1 MAEPTVTD
9 DPAGALTQPP
19 LGRTVSAVADPE
31 LGAHLLETRGI
42 HWIHAANGDPYAAVL
57 RGQADD
63 PYPAYERV
71 RARGVLSFSPTGSWV
86 TADHAVAASVLC
98 STEFG
103 VSGADGVP
111 VPQQVLSYGEGCPLE
126 QEQEQAPQA
135 AGEVPGAGKHRAV
148 VEEVHRETLEGLA
161 PDPSASY
168 AFELVGGFVRPAV
181 TGAAAAVLGVPAG
194 RRGEFA
200 ALVERLRPLSD
211 SLLAPQSLR
220 TVRAADGALAAL
232 TALLAEA
239 GVSAATGGFDPSAPS
254 SGLSVPSSGPTAP
267 SSSLSAP
274 SSGVAGRP
282 DGALL
287 SALGVTAAVQLT
299 GNAVLAL
306 LAHPEQWRELCAR
319 PGLAAAAVEETLRY
333 DPPVQLDARVARTE
347 TELAGRRLPA
357 GAHVVVLTAATGRD
371 PGVFTDPRRFDL
383 ARPDAT
389 AHLALHPAGP
399 YGPVA
404 SLVRLQAEVALR
416 TLAGRFPGLRQ
427 AGPVLRPRRAPVGRG
442 PLSVPVGS

>member
-9 DPAGALTQPP
+9 DLTGALTQPP
-19 LGRTVSAVADPE
+19 LGRVVRAVADRE
-31 LGAHLLETRGI
+31 LGTHLLETRGI
-42 HWIHAANGDPYAAVL
+42 HWIHAANGDPYATVL
-57 RGQADD
+57 RGQSDD
-63 PYPAYERV
+63 PYPVYERL
-71 RARGVLSFSPTGSWV
+71 RARGPLSFSPTGSWV
-86 TADHAVAASVLC
+86 TGDHALAARVL
-98 STEFG
+98 SSADFG
-103 VSGADGVP
+103 VSGADGGP
-111 VPQQVLSYGEGCPLE
+111 VPQQVLSYGDGCPLE
-126 QEQEQAPQA
+126 RERALPSARDA
-135 AGEVPGAGKHRAV
+135 AEAGHRAV
-148 VEEVHRETLEGLA
+148 VERIHRETLEGLA

-181 TGAAAAVLGVPAG
+181 TAAAAAVLGVPED

-200 ALVERLRPLSD
+200 DLVERLRPLSD

-220 TVRAADGALAAL
+220 TVRAADDALAAL
-232 TALLAEA
+232 AALLA
-239 GVSAATGGFDPSAPS
+239 DS
-254 SGLSVPSSGPTAP
+254 SG
-267 SSSLSAP
+267 
-274 SSGVAGRP
+274 
-282 DGALL
+282 GALL

-306 LAHPEQWRELCAR
+306 LAHPEQWRELCDR

-333 DPPVQLDARVARTE
+333 DPPVQLDARVVRVE

-371 PGVFTDPRRFDL
+371 PEVFTDPEHFDL
-383 ARPDAT
+383 ARPDAA

-404 SLVRLQAEVALR
+404 ASVRLQAEVALR

-442 PLSVPVGS
+442 PLSVPVSA

>member
-9 DPAGALTQPP
+9 DLTGALTQPP
-19 LGRTVSAVADPE
+19 LGRTVRAVADRE
-31 LGAHLLETRGI
+31 LGTHLLETRGI
-42 HWIHAANGDPYAAVL
+42 HWIHAANGDPYATVL

-71 RARGVLSFSPTGSWV
+71 RARGALSFSPTGSWV
-86 TADHAVAASVLC
+86 TADHALAASILC
-98 STEFG
+98 STDFG

-126 QEQEQAPQA
+126 REQALPA
-135 AGEVPGAGKHRAV
+135 AGDVPEGGQRAV
-148 VEEVHRETLEGLA
+148 VEGIHRETLEGLA

-168 AFELVGGFVRPAV
+168 AFELLGGFVRPAV
-181 TGAAAAVLGVPAG
+181 TAAAAAVLGVPAD
-194 RRGEFA
+194 RRADFA
-200 ALVERLRPLSD
+200 DLLERLRPLSD

-220 TVRAADGALAAL
+220 TVRAADGALAEL
-232 TALLAEA
+232 TALLAD
-239 GVSAATGGFDPSAPS
+239 SDDS
-254 SGLSVPSSGPTAP
+254 S
-267 SSSLSAP
+267 
-274 SSGVAGRP
+274 
-282 DGALL
+282 GALL

-306 LAHPEQWRELCAR
+306 LAHPEQWRELCDR

-333 DPPVQLDARVARTE
+333 DPPVQLDARVVRVE

-371 PGVFTDPRRFDL
+371 PEVFTDPERFDL
-383 ARPDAT
+383 ARPDAA

-427 AGPVLRPRRAPVGRG
+427 AGDVLRPRRAPVGRG
-442 PLSVPVGS
+442 PLSVPVSSS

>member
-9 DPAGALTQPP
+9 DLAGALTQPP
-19 LGRTVSAVADPE
+19 LGRTVRAVADRE
-31 LGAHLLETRGI
+31 LGTHLLETRGI
-42 HWIHAANGDPYAAVL
+42 HWIHAANGDPYAGVL
-57 RGQADD
+57 RGQSDD
-63 PYPAYERV
+63 PYPAYERL
-71 RARGVLSFSPTGSWV
+71 RARGPLSFSPTGSWV
-86 TADHAVAASVLC
+86 TADHALAARVL
-98 STEFG
+98 SSADFG
-103 VSGADGVP
+103 VSGADGGP

-126 QEQEQAPQA
+126 HERALPSARDA
-135 AGEVPGAGKHRAV
+135 AEAGHRTEVERI
-148 VEEVHRETLEGLA
+148 HRETLEGLA
-161 PDPSASY
+161 PDVSASY

-181 TGAAAAVLGVPAG
+181 TAAAAAVLGVRED
-194 RRGEFA
+194 RRGEFGD
-200 ALVERLRPLSD
+200 LVERLRPLSD

-232 TALLAEA
+232 AALLA
-239 GVSAATGGFDPSAPS
+239 DS
-254 SGLSVPSSGPTAP
+254 SGRT
-267 SSSLSAP
+267 
-274 SSGVAGRP
+274 

-306 LAHPEQWRELCAR
+306 LAHPEQWGELCAR

-333 DPPVQLDARVARTE
+333 DPPVQLDARVVRAE

-357 GAHVVVLTAATGRD
+357 GAHVVVLTAAAGRD
-371 PGVFTDPRRFDL
+371 PEVFTDPERFDL

-404 SLVRLQAEVALR
+404 SSVRLQAEVALR
-416 TLAGRFPGLRQ
+416 TLAGRFPRLRQ

-442 PLSVPVGS
+442 PLSVPVSA

>member
-9 DPAGALTQPP
+9 DLTGALTQPP
-19 LGRTVSAVADPE
+19 LGRTVRAVADRE
-31 LGAHLLETRGI
+31 LGTHLLETRGI
-42 HWIHAANGDPYAAVL
+42 HWIHAANGDPYATVL

-71 RARGVLSFSPTGSWV
+71 RARGALSFSPTGSWV
-86 TADHAVAASVLC
+86 TADHALAASILC
-98 STEFG
+98 STDFG
-103 VSGADGVP
+103 VSGADGAP

-126 QEQEQAPQA
+126 REQALPA
-135 AGEVPGAGKHRAV
+135 AGDVPESGQRAV
-148 VEEVHRETLEGLA
+148 VEGIHRETLEGLA

-168 AFELVGGFVRPAV
+168 AFELLGGFVRPAV
-181 TGAAAAVLGVPAG
+181 TAAAAAVLGVPAD
-194 RRGEFA
+194 RRADFA
-200 ALVERLRPLSD
+200 DLLERLRPLSD

-220 TVRAADGALAAL
+220 TVRAADGALAEL
-232 TALLAEA
+232 TALLAD
-239 GVSAATGGFDPSAPS
+239 SDDSP
-254 SGLSVPSSGPTAP
+254 
-267 SSSLSAP
+267 
-274 SSGVAGRP
+274 
-282 DGALL
+282 GALL

-333 DPPVQLDARVARTE
+333 DPPVQLDARVVRVG

-371 PGVFTDPRRFDL
+371 PEVFTDPERFDL
-383 ARPDAT
+383 ARPDAA

-427 AGPVLRPRRAPVGRG
+427 AGDVLRPRRAPVGRG
-442 PLSVPVGS
+442 PLSVPVSSS

>member
-1 MAEPTVTD
+1 MTD
-9 DPAGALTQPP
+9 DLTGALTQPP
-19 LGRTVSAVADPE
+19 LGRTVRAVADRE
-31 LGAHLLETRGI
+31 LGTHLLETRGI
-42 HWIHAANGDPYAAVL
+42 HWIHAANGDPYATVL

-71 RARGVLSFSPTGSWV
+71 RARGALSFSPTGSWV
-86 TADHAVAASVLC
+86 TADHALAASILC
-98 STEFG
+98 STDFG

-126 QEQEQAPQA
+126 REQVLPA
-135 AGEVPGAGKHRAV
+135 AGDVPEGGQRAV
-148 VEEVHRETLEGLA
+148 VEGIHRETLEGLA

-168 AFELVGGFVRPAV
+168 AFELLGGFVRPAV
-181 TGAAAAVLGVPAG
+181 TAAAAAVLGVPAD
-194 RRGEFA
+194 RRADFA
-200 ALVERLRPLSD
+200 DLLERLRPLSD

-220 TVRAADGALAAL
+220 TVRAADGALAEL
-232 TALLAEA
+232 TALLAD
-239 GVSAATGGFDPSAPS
+239 SDDSP
-254 SGLSVPSSGPTAP
+254 
-267 SSSLSAP
+267 
-274 SSGVAGRP
+274 
-282 DGALL
+282 GALL

-306 LAHPEQWRELCAR
+306 LAHPEQWRELCDR

-333 DPPVQLDARVARTE
+333 DPPVQLDARVVRGE

-371 PGVFTDPRRFDL
+371 PEVFTDPERFDL
-383 ARPDAT
+383 ARPDAA

-427 AGPVLRPRRAPVGRG
+427 AGDVLRPRRAPVGRG
-442 PLSVPVGS
+442 PLSVPVSSS

>member
-9 DPAGALTQPP
+9 DLTGALTQPP
-19 LGRTVSAVADPE
+19 LGRTVRAVADRE
-31 LGAHLLETRGI
+31 LGTHLLETRGI
-42 HWIHAANGDPYAAVL
+42 HWIHAANGDPYATVL
-57 RGQADD
+57 RGQSDD
-63 PYPAYERV
+63 PYPAYERL
-71 RARGVLSFSPTGSWV
+71 RARGPLSFSPTGSWV
-86 TADHAVAASVLC
+86 TADHALAARVL
-98 STEFG
+98 SSADFG

-126 QEQEQAPQA
+126 HERALPPARDA
-135 AGEVPGAGKHRAV
+135 AEAGHRTV
-148 VEEVHRETLEGLA
+148 VERVHRETLEGLA
-161 PDPSASY
+161 PDASASY

-181 TGAAAAVLGVPAG
+181 TAAAAAVLGVPED
-194 RRGEFA
+194 RRGDFGD
-200 ALVERLRPLSD
+200 LVERLRPLSD

-232 TALLAEA
+232 AALLADSPGPADPE
-239 GVSAATGGFDPSAPS
+239 TGPSADT
-254 SGLSVPSSGPTAP
+254 GTDTT
-267 SSSLSAP
+267 
-274 SSGVAGRP
+274 GRP
-282 DGALL
+282 DRALL

-306 LAHPEQWRELCAR
+306 LAHPEQWGELCAR

-333 DPPVQLDARVARTE
+333 DPPVQLDARVVRAD

-357 GAHVVVLTAATGRD
+357 GAHVVVLTAAAGRD
-371 PGVFTDPRRFDL
+371 PEVFTDPERFDL
-383 ARPDAT
+383 ARPDAA

-404 SLVRLQAEVALR
+404 SSVRLQAEVALR

-442 PLSVPVGS
+442 PLSVPVSA

>member
-9 DPAGALTQPP
+9 DLAGALTQPP

-31 LGAHLLETRGI
+31 LGTHLLETRGI

-71 RARGVLSFSPTGSWV
+71 RARGALSFSPTGSWV
-86 TADHAVAASVLC
+86 TADHALAASILC
-98 STEFG
+98 SPEFG
-103 VSGADGVP
+103 MSGADGAP

-126 QEQEQAPQA
+126 HEQAPQA
-135 AGEVPGAGKHRAV
+135 AGDAPGAVSGHRAV
-148 VEEVHRETLEGLA
+148 VEGVHRETLEGLE

-181 TGAAAAVLGVPAG
+181 TAAAAAVLGVPAG
-194 RRGEFA
+194 RRVEFA
-200 ALVERLRPLSD
+200 ELVERLRPLSD

-220 TVRAADGALAAL
+220 TVREADGALAAL
-232 TALLAEA
+232 AALLAD
-239 GVSAATGGFDPSAPS
+239 SSDS
-254 SGLSVPSSGPTAP
+254 SGSSDSAGPDRSPGA
-267 SSSLSAP
+267 
-274 SSGVAGRP
+274 AGRP

-287 SALGVTAAVQLT
+287 SALGVNTAVQLT

-333 DPPVQLDARVARTE
+333 DPPVQLDARVVRAE

-371 PGVFTDPRRFDL
+371 PEVFTDPEHFDL

>member
-9 DPAGALTQPP
+9 DLAGALTQPP
-19 LGRTVSAVADPE
+19 LGRAVSAVADPE
-31 LGAHLLETRGI
+31 LGTHLLETRGI

-71 RARGVLSFSPTGSWV
+71 RARGALSFSPTGSWV
-86 TADHAVAASVLC
+86 TADHALAASILC

-103 VSGADGVP
+103 VSGAGGGP

-126 QEQEQAPQA
+126 HEQAPQA
-135 AGEVPGAGKHRAV
+135 AGDVPGAEQRAV
-148 VEEVHRETLEGLA
+148 VEGVHRETLEGLA
-161 PDPSASY
+161 PDPSATY

-181 TGAAAAVLGVPAG
+181 TAAAAAVLGVPAG
-194 RRGEFA
+194 RRAEFA
-200 ALVERLRPLSD
+200 ELVERLRPLSD

-232 TALLAEA
+232 TALLADSA
-239 GVSAATGGFDPSAPS
+239 GPDRSPGAT
-254 SGLSVPSSGPTAP
+254 
-267 SSSLSAP
+267 
-274 SSGVAGRP
+274 GRP

-333 DPPVQLDARVARTE
+333 DPPVQLDARVARVE

-357 GAHVVVLTAATGRD
+357 GAHVVVLTGATGRD
-371 PGVFTDPRRFDL
+371 PEVFTDPERFDL

>member
-9 DPAGALTQPP
+9 DLPEALTQPP
-19 LGRTVSAVADPE
+19 LGRTVRAVDDRE
-31 LGAHLLETRGI
+31 LGTHLLETRGI
-42 HWIHAANGDPYAAVL
+42 HWIHAANGDPYGIVL

-71 RARGVLSFSPTGSWV
+71 RAGGALSFSPTGSWV
-86 TADHAVAASVLC
+86 TADHALASSVLC
-98 STEFG
+98 STDFG
-103 VSGADGVP
+103 VSGAAGVP

-126 QEQEQAPQA
+126 HEQAPSA
-135 AGEVPGAGKHRAV
+135 AGDVPDAGRRAV
-148 VEEVHRETLEGLA
+148 VEGIHRETLEDLA
-161 PDPSASY
+161 PDPAASY

-181 TGAAAAVLGVPAG
+181 TASTAAALGVPEE
-194 RRGEFA
+194 RRAEFA
-200 ALVERLRPLSD
+200 ELVERLRPLSD

-220 TVRAADGALAAL
+220 TVRAADEALAAL
-232 TALLAEA
+232 TALLADVPGSA
-239 GVSAATGGFDPSAPS
+239 GA
-254 SGLSVPSSGPTAP
+254 SGRT
-267 SSSLSAP
+267 
-274 SSGVAGRP
+274 

-319 PGLAAAAVEETLRY
+319 PGLAAAAVEETLRF
-333 DPPVQLDARVARTE
+333 DPPVQLDARVVRAE

-357 GAHVVVLTAATGRD
+357 GAHVVVLTGATGRD
-371 PGVFTDPRRFDL
+371 PEVFTDPERFDL
-383 ARPDAT
+383 ARPDAA
-389 AHLALHPAGP
+389 AHLALHPASP

-427 AGPVLRPRRAPVGRG
+427 AGDVLRPRRAPVGRG
-442 PLSVPVGS
+442 PLSVPVSSS

>member
-9 DPAGALTQPP
+9 DLTGALTQPP
-19 LGRTVSAVADPE
+19 LGRTVRAVADRE
-31 LGAHLLETRGI
+31 LGTHLLETRGI
-42 HWIHAANGDPYAAVL
+42 HWIHAANGDPYAIVL

-71 RARGVLSFSPTGSWV
+71 RARGALSFSPTGSWV
-86 TADHAVAASVLC
+86 TADHALAAGILC
-98 STEFG
+98 STDFG
-103 VSGADGVP
+103 VSGADGAP

-126 QEQEQAPQA
+126 REQALPA
-135 AGEVPGAGKHRAV
+135 AGDVPEGGQRAV
-148 VEEVHRETLEGLA
+148 VEGIHRETLEGLA

-168 AFELVGGFVRPAV
+168 AFELLGGFVRPAV
-181 TGAAAAVLGVPAG
+181 TAAAAAVLGVPAD
-194 RRGEFA
+194 RRADFA
-200 ALVERLRPLSD
+200 DLLERLRPLSD

-220 TVRAADGALAAL
+220 TVRAADGALAGL
-232 TALLAEA
+232 TALLAD
-239 GVSAATGGFDPSAPS
+239 SDDSP
-254 SGLSVPSSGPTAP
+254 
-267 SSSLSAP
+267 
-274 SSGVAGRP
+274 
-282 DGALL
+282 GALL

-306 LAHPEQWRELCAR
+306 LAHPGQWRELCAR

-333 DPPVQLDARVARTE
+333 DPPVQLDARVVRVE

-371 PGVFTDPRRFDL
+371 PEVFTDPERFDL
-383 ARPDAT
+383 ARPDAA

-427 AGPVLRPRRAPVGRG
+427 AGDVLRPRRAPVGRG
-442 PLSVPVGS
+442 PLSVPVSSS

>member
-1 MAEPTVTD
+1 MTD
-9 DPAGALTQPP
+9 DPARALTQPP

-103 VSGADGVP
+103 VPGADGVP

-126 QEQEQAPQA
+126 HEQAPRA
-135 AGEVPGAGKHRAV
+135 AAEVPGAWAGQRRAV
-148 VEEVHRETLEGLA
+148 VEEVHRQILEGLA

-200 ALVERLRPLSD
+200 ELVERLRPLSD

-239 GVSAATGGFDPSAPS
+239 GVSAATDGSDPSSGPSAPS
-254 SGLSVPSSGPTAP
+254 SDPSASSSGPTAP
-267 SSSLSAP
+267 SSGPTAP

-333 DPPVQLDARVARTE
+333 DPPVQLDARVARVE

-357 GAHVVVLTAATGRD
+357 GAHVVVLTAGTGRD
-371 PGVFTDPRRFDL
+371 PGVFTDPERFDL

-416 TLAGRFPGLRQ
+416 TLAGRFPGLRK